1 MKRFNIKQTKK
12 KIRNSRRIEQ
22 RKQGRENTQ
31 RNYKWGF
38 FRFISSIKH
47 NKAIL
52 RLEAQRQSSLKIAL
66 KYRKIKLTADPA
78 AGKKN
83 RKHYNNIFKTLRKN
97 NSHVEPYVYLND
109 HPKLKLK

>member
-1 MKRFNIKQTKK
+1 M
-12 KIRNSRRIEQ
+12 
-22 RKQGRENTQ
+22 
-31 RNYKWGF
+31 
-38 FRFISSIKH
+38 
-47 NKAIL
+47 L

-66 KYRKIKLTADPA
+66 KYRKIKLTADSA